1 MNRKLLVVPVLLVLV
16 AAAGWWWWRQRG
28 AGADRG
34 TLVAS
39 GTVEATDARLG
50 FQVGGRLRAVTP
62 REGEAVAAGAEL
74 AALADEEP
82 RAALAQ
88 AEALVAA
95 AAARLAELEAGP
107 RAEEVTQAE
116 SERRAA
122 AERLADADRD
132 LERARTLAAGGAIP
146 REAAEEAQLARD
158 LAAARLEGASAQTRL
173 VRRGARD
180 EQVAAQRAVLEQAR
194 AAREAAAAALDRTRL
209 RAPFAGLVTE
219 RHREPGEVVA
229 PGAPVLTLLDR
240 DDRWV
245 RIYVPEARLGAV
257 RLGSPATLRSDTFP
271 GKAYRGEVA
280 HVASEAEFT
289 PRNVQTAEERTLLVY
304 AVKVRVL
311 EDVAYELKPG
321 LPVDVELPLAGA
333 ATERR

>member
-1 MNRKLLVVPVLLVLV
+1 MRRKLLVVPLLLVV
-16 AAAGWWWWRQRG
+16 AAAAGWWWWRQR
-28 AGADRG
+28 AASAHEG

-50 FQVGGRLRAVTP
+50 FQTGGRLRSVAP
-62 REGEAVAAGAEL
+62 REGETVAAGAEL

-88 AEALVAA
+88 AEAQIAA

-116 SERRAA
+116 AERRAA
-122 AERLADADRD
+122 ADRLSDADRD
-132 LERARTLAAGGAIP
+132 VERARTLAAGGAIP

-158 LAAARLEGASAQTRL
+158 LAAARLEGASAQARL

-180 EQVAAQRAVLEQAR
+180 EQVAAQQAVLAQAR
-194 AAREAAAAALDRTRL
+194 AAREAAAAVLDRTLL

-245 RIYVPEARLGAV
+245 RIYVPEGRLGAV

-289 PRNVQTAEERTLLVY
+289 PRNVQTTEERTLLVY
-304 AVKVRVL
+304 AVKVRIL
-311 EDVAYELKPG
+311 GDAAYELKPG
-321 LPVDVELPLAGA
+321 LPVDVELPLAA
-333 ATERR
+333 AVAEPR